1 MKNFLNGTYKKYSII
16 FKILNYYSKDYRK
29 YIFALFVLSLVIGL
43 FETLQ
48 IVLLYPILTESL
60 HLADDNLT
68 FFQPLYNFVRTTMD
82 LPGIVSFCLIFIL
95 LVFIGFITTLI
106 YYRISFGFS
115 KAMIVK
121 TKRRIFDKLMGN
133 DYKYYVDNKHGDI
146 LYDVVAAPNNIRV
159 FLETA
164 TRYFADLVVI
174 LSILALLVF
183 VSLFGVTLL
192 VIGGLLYF
200 LILKYVG
207 KKVSYYLGKLQIL
220 TSQSENKVITEYIHG
235 IRQIRS
241 VYGDNHWK
249 EKYDEALSKYWDK
262 FVKYRFFEQVPMASL
277 NLLFFISIAALVII
291 FYYMYQDSFLYI
303 LPVFGT
309 FAYSALKILPKL
321 LSSGSN
327 NAALLNSWPNL
338 ERIYR
343 FLNDETYQSIQNG
356 DKKFLHLDS
365 DISFENVSFRYF
377 KNQELIEGV
386 NLVIK
391 QNRMTALVGHSG
403 SGKSTIVSLLL
414 RLYDVESGEITINGI
429 DLREYDLESYLEKV
443 GYVSQNTFVYNA
455 SVRENIAFGGIFSDE
470 KIVEAAIKANA
481 HDFIVNLPEGYD
493 TIVGDQGLRLSGG
506 EKQRIAIARALVR
519 DPEILLLDEATSSLD
534 NESESIVQS
543 SINKVSKNVT
553 TFVVAHRLSTIRNA
567 DNIYVMSKGK
577 IVENGKHDELIEK
590 RGMYYELYKHGG

>member
-1 MKNFLNGTYKKYSII
+1 MTGVQTC
-16 FKILNYYSKDYRK
+16 
-29 YIFALFVLSLVIGL
+29 AL
-43 FETLQ
+43 
-48 IVLLYPILTESL
+48 PI
-60 HLADDNLT
+60 
-68 FFQPLYNFVRTTMD
+68 
-82 LPGIVSFCLIFIL
+82 
-95 LVFIGFITTLI
+95 
-106 YYRISFGFS
+106 
-115 KAMIVK
+115 
-121 TKRRIFDKLMGN
+121 
-133 DYKYYVDNKHGDI
+133 
-146 LYDVVAAPNNIRV
+146 
-159 FLETA
+159 
-164 TRYFADLVVI
+164 
-174 LSILALLVF
+174 
-183 VSLFGVTLL
+183 
-192 VIGGLLYF
+192 
-200 LILKYVG
+200 
-207 KKVSYYLGKLQIL
+207 
-220 TSQSENKVITEYIHG
+220 
-235 IRQIRS
+235 
-241 VYGDNHWK
+241 
-249 EKYDEALSKYWDK
+249 
-262 FVKYRFFEQVPMASL
+262 
-277 NLLFFISIAALVII
+277 
-291 FYYMYQDSFLYI
+291 
-303 LPVFGT
+303 
-309 FAYSALKILPKL
+309 YSALKILPKL